1 MTICLF
7 LDTAV
12 FMGYVFPNDRWERA
26 AYNCILAK
34 RKKFTSNKVEG
45 ELRKKTDY
53 ATRRIAGEMRRFAF
67 DLSGK
72 KPDTVVQD
80 NDIQRILGS
89 ITDLKIGPAL
99 RELFGDPARKGITYG
114 QLRELLNNIQ
124 WDYLGMVHVRTK
136 QAEEML
142 AKLDIE
148 SWSRFAPYPEI
159 EAGLSAIVK
168 NSSDV
173 QLLLDAHDLAST
185 QNVVLDFVTGDWTD
199 IKGNEIGILALVK
212 LKKITYL
219 AEFENAS

>member
-1 MTICLF
+1 MSICLF

-26 AYNCILAK
+26 AYNCILTQ
-34 RKKFTSNKVEG
+34 RKKYTSSKVEG
-45 ELRKKTDY
+45 ELRKKTKY
-53 ATRRIAGEMRRFAF
+53 ARDKITIEIRKLVFS
-67 DLSGK
+67 LSEK
-72 KPDTVVQD
+72 KQDSVVQD
-80 NDIQRILGS
+80 PDVQRILDRTGDTK
-89 ITDLKIGPAL
+89 ILPTLKL
-99 RELFGDPARKGITYG
+99 VFSDPARKGITYG
-114 QLRELLNNIQ
+114 QLRDLLNNIQ

-136 QAEEML
+136 QAEEMITN
-142 AKLDIE
+142 LDIE
-148 SWSRFAPYPEI
+148 SWSRFASYPEI

-185 QNVVLDFVTGDWTD
+185 QNVVLDFVTGDWND